1 MTTNKIGN
9 FIIVEGETVE
19 PFLLATSFNSKL
31 KTDKNLIRSLQKAN
45 YRGKVFVDMLM
56 KVGNA
61 SQRFYSSFF
70 NGNNFEMNNTRVIEN
85 EYELLD
91 ILLKIE
97 RKIICQDKQI
107 LNIGLWQNEALYAVN
122 ALLKQPLF
130 EVKQIELEEERINNF
145 DLLVQ
150 NRSYNNLNRAYS
162 HAVGQL
168 EKDQQQL
175 VNIGVRRFIFNS
187 TNKNNIQKIN
197 F

>member
-107 LNIGLWQNEALYAVN
+107 LN
-122 ALLKQPLF
+122 
-130 EVKQIELEEERINNF
+130 
-145 DLLVQ
+145 
-150 NRSYNNLNRAYS
+150 
-162 HAVGQL
+162 
-168 EKDQQQL
+168 
-175 VNIGVRRFIFNS
+175 NS
-187 TNKNNIQKIN
+187 ILTEYDKMEFFSQS
-197 F
+197 